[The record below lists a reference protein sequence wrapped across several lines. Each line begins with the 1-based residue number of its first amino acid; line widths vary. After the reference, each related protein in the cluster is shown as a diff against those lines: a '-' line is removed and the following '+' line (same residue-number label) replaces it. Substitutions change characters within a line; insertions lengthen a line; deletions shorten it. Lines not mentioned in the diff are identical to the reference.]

1 MTYLADTLALFAAY
15 DGALATGLLG
25 LVVGVTLI
33 IALMLYYHWVRYGV
47 NVLGTF
53 AVMVAYTAGTAV
65 LLLAA
70 LGTFAQL

>member
-1 MTYLADTLALFAAY
+1 MLALY

-53 AVMVAYTAGTAV
+53 TVIIGYTAGTAV

-70 LGTFAQL
+70 LGMFSQL